1 MPAAASSPSAAR
13 AGRYLHDLLRDRYQ
27 LTWRPF
33 AQRLREGELNL
44 RAIATVLA
52 RHLWDYPEHPG
63 DEDVEPDQLIDTVWR
78 AVHGRSLSLERLE
91 LFIAAFGMDEQ
102 AETLRELWHGTTP
115 PRVVIGELPPPEALP
130 VKPAAYRTIQLHEF
144 HYLGKDGQPTK
155 HRTVQAIRALQDD
168 LACHRYTFDSEAV
181 WVERIHGGVPGEAWR
196 ITDSLMAVDIR
207 LPDVL
212 GTGDTA
218 SLEYVTRFHSGLDL
232 PPQFRRAS
240 HRPVDDLVIRIEF
253 HPDSLPEQVYWAEWD
268 DYRGEEQA
276 ILHQEAVALDPEH
289 SAHRHLEYL
298 CDGVVGFG
306 WADRPP

>member
-27 LTWRPF
+27 LAWRPF

-63 DEDVEPDQLIDTVWR
+63 DDDVEPDQLIDTVWR

-102 AETLRELWHGTTP
+102 AEALRELWHDALP
-115 PRVVIGELPPPEALP
+115 RRVVVGELGDRDAGSDVP
-130 VKPAAYRTIQLHEF
+130 KPYRTVQLHEF
-144 HYLGKDGQPTK
+144 HYLGADGRAK
-155 HRTVQAIRALQDD
+155 RHRTVQAIRALQDG
-168 LACHRYTFDSEAV
+168 LACHRYTFDASQV
-181 WVERIHGGVPGEAWR
+181 SVERIHGGIPGKPWKLTE
-196 ITDSLMAVDIR
+196 TLTAVDIR
-207 LPDVL
+207 LPQVL
-212 GTGDTA
+212 GRGDTA
-218 SLEYVTRFHSGLDL
+218 SLEYLTRFHPGLDL
-232 PPQFRRAS
+232 EPNFRRAS

-253 HPDSLPEQVYWAEWD
+253 HPEALPEQVYWAEWD

-276 ILHQEAVALDPEH
+276 IVHQEPVSLDPEH

-306 WADRPP
+306 WMT